1 MFLSHVTENTKHR
14 LAGNNTEIV
23 LIPLRYPLDASPNKP
38 FKDHTREQ
46 YNNWMMSGEKSYK
59 KGGAA
64 SLDVLYDFVIKSW
77 HNGFNLYQ
85 FQSIFL
91 YPSLDFG
98 CLFYVSTI
106 VLSAEIYGMFRA
118 LFPAWIWLS
127 LSVRGG

>member
-1 MFLSHVTENTKHR
+1 
-14 LAGNNTEIV
+14 
-23 LIPLRYPLDASPNKP
+23 
-38 FKDHTREQ
+38 
-46 YNNWMMSGEKSYK
+46 MMSGEKSYM
-59 KGGAA
+59 KGGAMRAA
-64 SLDVLYDFVIKSW
+64 SLNVLYDFVIKSW

-106 VLSAEIYGMFRA
+106 VLSAEIYSIYIMIRA